1 MELRREEIWNG
12 KKAEA
17 LAAKGKKDAKKDSI
31 ILNRTGGESSKN
43 VPKISVFLPK
53 IGNLKNLNQFT
64 RFENLNLWRENSN

>member
-43 VPKISVFLPK
+43 VPKISAV
-53 IGNLKNLNQFT
+53 
-64 RFENLNLWRENSN
+64 S

>member
-1 MELRREEIWNG
+1 MEFRREEIWNG

-53 IGNLKNLNQFT
+53 RNWKLEKSKPIYNLRDLKI
-64 RFENLNLWRENSN
+64 

>member
-43 VPKISVFLPK
+43 VPKISAFK
-53 IGNLKNLNQFT
+53 QFEFT
-64 RFENLNLWRENSN
+64 RFRKFELLARNSNQFY

>member
-1 MELRREEIWNG
+1 MEFRREEIWNG

-53 IGNLKNLNQFT
+53 RNWKLEKSKPIYDLRDLKI
-64 RFENLNLWRENSN
+64 